1 MALTFDHL
9 AARSGRTRSLVIMLH
24 GFGSN
29 GAAMMPLSSTLS
41 VGMPDT
47 DFISPDAPIVAQG
60 NPEGRKWYSIPE
72 LDGTTAEESYSC
84 MKQASEELDRFVDE
98 QSQKSGVPPSS
109 IALVGF
115 SQGAGLCFENAPRRR
130 ARLAGVVAIAGR
142 MKAKDTLIA
151 ESRSR
156 PPFLVLT
163 GAKDRLL
170 DSAETEA
177 TILSLTE
184 AGIQVKHRIMADTG
198 HAISDG
204 GIAATLAFLT
214 HVLA

>member
-1 MALTFDHL
+1 MQRYDSDAHFFKSGMVKDGFVRALHHRPHADFW
-9 AARSGRTRSLVIMLH
+9 RIRTDAH
-24 GFGSN
+24 
-29 GAAMMPLSSTLS
+29 
-41 VGMPDT
+41 
-47 DFISPDAPIVAQG
+47 PDAAT
-60 NPEGRKWYSIPE
+60 RTE

-84 MKQASEELDRFVDE
+84 MKQAAEDLDRFIDE

-156 PPFLVLT
+156 LPFLVLT

-177 TILSLTE
+177 AILSLSE